1 MKICA
6 IDFETA
12 NRSMASVCAVGIS
25 VMEEGALT
33 DNYYSLIRPEKDLG
47 PFSPMNIAV
56 HGIRPAD
63 VRDAPD
69 FRTVYQ
75 QMKPFFEDAL
85 VCAHNARFD
94 MACLKAACRHN
105 GIPVPHLRFFDTVE
119 LSRKVFPH
127 LEHHRLNDMC
137 DYLHVELDHHNALS
151 DSTGC
156 LMIVMNVM
164 NLAGIYEPEEL
175 LEACRTRIV
184 TL

>member
-1 MKICA
+1 
-6 IDFETA
+6 
-12 NRSMASVCAVGIS
+12 V
-25 VMEEGALT
+25 
-33 DNYYSLIRPEKDLG
+33 
-47 PFSPMNIAV
+47 
-56 HGIRPAD
+56 
-63 VRDAPD
+63 
-69 FRTVYQ
+69 
-75 QMKPFFEDAL
+75 
-85 VCAHNARFD
+85 AHNARFD

-105 GIPVPHLRFFDTVE
+105 GIPVPQLRFFDTVE